1 MLVNPSNPLTEAA
14 IADVQAAAK
23 LTGNQ
28 IRIVKASNED
38 EIDKVFATLA
48 GLHADALIVGADPF
62 FFTQRDQLVALAA
75 RYTVP
80 AFYELREFVVG
91 GGLMSYGASIADG
104 YRQAGV
110 YAGRILKG
118 AKPADLPV
126 LQPTKFDLVINLKAA
141 SALGL
146 TVPPLLLATCDEV
159 IE

>member
-1 MLVNPSNPLTEAA
+1 M
-14 IADVQAAAK
+14 

-80 AFYELREFVVG
+80 AFYELREFVVRAV
-91 GGLMSYGASIADG
+91 S
-104 YRQAGV
+104 
-110 YAGRILKG
+110 
-118 AKPADLPV
+118 
-126 LQPTKFDLVINLKAA
+126 
-141 SALGL
+141 
-146 TVPPLLLATCDEV
+146 
-159 IE
+159 